1 MSISS
6 EEIRK
11 IANRIEE
18 ELFKLFKD
26 TSNKYKNKYRSLIF
40 NLKDSKNQGLFRK
53 VVNGKISPERLVQMS
68 AEELASSELAKWRE
82 REKIS
87 MLEMIKRDAAD
98 KVNQVI
104 VKKTHKGEEVI
115 ESTIVNESPLEPKI
129 GKILTKT
136 CFFLKNNKFRQFFRW
151 HESNEHNLNARLRC
165 LNPFGR
171 FDGRLYCRYYFTAQN
186 TSLFKQLS
194 HLYEQTDGRH

>member
-136 CFFLKNNKFRQFFRW
+136 CLFLKNNKFSQFFR
-151 HESNEHNLNARLRC
+151 
-165 LNPFGR
+165 
-171 FDGRLYCRYYFTAQN
+171 
-186 TSLFKQLS
+186 
-194 HLYEQTDGRH
+194 